1 MIETPEDINRTEA
14 LDYALAATEL
24 LNVLGTLEEMT
35 DDVAL
40 ARGTSRLA
48 IVMAAERLADERP

>member
-1 MIETPEDINRTEA
+1 MIETPEDINRGEA

-24 LNVLGTLEEMT
+24 LNVLGTLEEIT

-48 IVMAAERLADERP
+48 VVMAAERLASEQP